1 MTQELRH
8 TLCDRAAGN
17 YRTCIAMAAE
27 LLMAAAQRDIAVL
40 DEKLY
45 LQIFAQPELQGA
57 RRAASTR

>member
-1 MTQELRH
+1 
-8 TLCDRAAGN
+8 
-17 YRTCIAMAAE
+17 MATE
-27 LLMAAAQRDIAVL
+27 LLMDAAQRDLTVL